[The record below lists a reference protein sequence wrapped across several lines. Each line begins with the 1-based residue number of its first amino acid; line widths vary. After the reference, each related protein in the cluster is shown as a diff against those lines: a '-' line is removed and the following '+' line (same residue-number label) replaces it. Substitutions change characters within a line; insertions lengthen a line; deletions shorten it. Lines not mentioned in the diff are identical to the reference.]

1 MNRIESKSTTGT
13 PMSEKK
19 PEPILIPKE
28 NKTCPVCKK
37 QSYSREGIHP
47 QCATI
52 QADAARIEEMAS
64 AKKLVASEA
73 SPSSWNKKE
82 CPKCH
87 VTLHVRQKCCEC
99 GHAFF

>member
-1 MNRIESKSTTGT
+1 MNRTESQSITGT
-13 PMSEKK
+13 AMSEKK
-19 PEPILIPKE
+19 PGPILSPREI
-28 NKTCPVCKK
+28 KTCPVCKK
-37 QSYSREGIHP
+37 PSYSREGIHP

-64 AKKLVASEA
+64 TKKRDAADA

-87 VTLHVRQKCCEC
+87 VIVHVRQKCCEC